1 MHIKIIL
8 NVLYTHL
15 SINEH
20 VYNSKIPLIACKKHL
35 LNFFKNI
42 SYFELLVKQ
51 FR

>member
-1 MHIKIIL
+1 MYVKIIL
-8 NVLYTHL
+8 YALTQF

-20 VYNSKIPLIACKKHL
+20 VYNSKTPIAYKKHL
-35 LNFFKNI
+35 LILFKNI